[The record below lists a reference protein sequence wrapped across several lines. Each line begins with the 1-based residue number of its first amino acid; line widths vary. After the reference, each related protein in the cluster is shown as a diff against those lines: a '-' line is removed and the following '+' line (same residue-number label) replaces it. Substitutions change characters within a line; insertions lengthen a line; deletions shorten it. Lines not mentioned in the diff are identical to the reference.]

1 MKSRTHWRWLVK
13 VGDCVKVTFPGS
25 IGIATIIGDEGF
37 GFYKIFFSG
46 EVRLMHEGYL
56 ELVK

>member
-1 MKSRTHWRWLVK
+1 MK